1 MTRRSLLGLWNS
13 ARPSGS
19 PSRRR
24 ASTRGLRIEPLER
37 RALLAATDLAAITGQ
52 VFRDTSGNG
61 YDAGEEVAS
70 AMVSLYL
77 DDGDAIFEAADDT
90 LQSTEL
96 TNGQGEYRFDD
107 LEVGTY
113 FVRQPQQIVGG
124 VTLAEEVSAPITF
137 DATDVMGQAG
147 TIIDTFNQTQ
157 QEALAQTGGSS
168 TDEDA
173 VDAPEALGGERD
185 LFVMLTSGTG
195 SVQLRV
201 LAFGTNPVLQFDNSA
216 GVVGERT
223 ATWDGNDNDG
233 DDLDPDGLGGIDLTD
248 GGASMS
254 FNLLIGADDPNGL
267 VTIRVFSDVLNWSQG
282 TVALPDTGGLATS
295 TVLLDFS
302 SFIVGGGNG
311 ADFTNVGAVQLFIE
325 GAASVNGQ
333 LDTFAVIGPTT
344 ETADF
349 SNFVPADLS
358 LAKSVDDTTPQ
369 IGQTVT
375 FTVTV
380 TNAGP
385 NPASGVAVRDQL
397 TQGLA
402 FVDASASQGSYNNS
416 TGIWTVGSLAGGGS
430 ATLTLRATVGS
441 LGDKTNTAQVS
452 ASDQADPDSTPNNDA
467 PGEDDQSSVTVAPD
481 AADLSLSK
489 SVNDATPQ
497 IGQNV
502 AFTVT
507 LNNAGP
513 ASATNVEVT
522 DVIPTGMT
530 FVSATASQGS
540 YAAGSG
546 VWTVGTVGFGNS
558 ATLTITATVNTAGA
572 KVNEAEVTAVDQF
585 DPDST
590 PGNDAGSEDDLAQAS
605 LTPMA
610 VDLALTKTVDDDTPQ
625 VDQNLAFTLTLTNSG
640 PDDATNVVVS
650 DPLPAG
656 MAFVSSNASQGS
668 YDAATGLW
676 TVGMVADDGEATLQI
691 IARVTTPTTQTNTAQ
706 VRFVDQADPD
716 STPGNSA
723 AGEDDQASVQVNPQV
738 ADLSVTK
745 TVDDDTPN
753 RGQNVT
759 FTITVINSGPASA
772 TNVEISD
779 PLPAGMTFVSAT
791 ASVGSYNAQS
801 GVWTLGT
808 LANNGAATLQIVAT
822 VDSSGRKINAA
833 QVSRSDQ
840 FDPDSRPNDSDES
853 QDDQASVRVQPPRSL
868 SKRLFLAR

>member
-195 SVQLRV
+195 AVQLRV